1 MCNAKNFLWFYC
13 AASEL
18 VIKYYFKNHTSVNKY
33 ETKQYVRVNAC
44 TKRKNCHYDDHT
56 FSESS
61 SVCVSVCARAHACV
75 CVCVCVCVEL
85 CQHNRLTELHM

>member
-1 MCNAKNFLWFYC
+1 MHVTYYNPSIVTY
-13 AASEL
+13 E
-18 VIKYYFKNHTSVNKY
+18 VKYVT
-33 ETKQYVRVNAC
+33 VNAC
-44 TKRKNCHYDDHT
+44 TKRKNCHCEGHT

-61 SVCVSVCARAHACV
+61 SMCV